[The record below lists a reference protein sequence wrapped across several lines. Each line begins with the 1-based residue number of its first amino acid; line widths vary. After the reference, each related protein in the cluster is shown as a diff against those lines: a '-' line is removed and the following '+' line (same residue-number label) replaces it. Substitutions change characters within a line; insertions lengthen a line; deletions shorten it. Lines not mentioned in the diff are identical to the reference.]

1 MSENVTADLLHALV
15 DNVDGPDIDREGW
28 ESIAMILEFPDGTFN
43 EAHGFLYSPGDVISA
58 VAADAWAVKP
68 AVDAYTSSYFK
79 PDEALPVQILVQL
92 DRTKGKYNVT
102 FEDTD
107 PTRWKMTPRNR
118 KVFREELRPTFD

>member
-15 DNVDGPDIDREGW
+15 DHMDGPDIDREGW
-28 ESIAMILEFPDGTFN
+28 ASLAMILEFPDGAFN
-43 EAHGFLYSPGDVISA
+43 EAHGYLYSPDGTISA

-68 AVDAYTSSYFK
+68 AVDAYMGSYFK
-79 PDEALPVQILVQL
+79 DGDALPVQVLVQL
-92 DRTKGKYNVT
+92 DRTNGKYNVT

-107 PTRWKMTPRNR
+107 ETRWKMTPRNR